1 MDQDRAIEELLRTSR
16 VIAVV
21 GLSPDEGKA
30 SNVVARYLMARGY
43 RVIPVNP
50 GAESILGEKSYKS
63 LGDIEEKVD
72 IVDIFMRAEKV
83 LPFVRDALELK
94 PRAIWLQLGIVS
106 DEARALSE
114 AHGVMFVMDRCVK
127 QEHAR
132 LEPQS
137 PAP

>member
-1 MDQDRAIEELLRTSR
+1 MDQDREIKELLRTSR

-30 SNVVARYLMARGY
+30 SNIVARYLMGKGY
-43 RVIPVNP
+43 KVIPVNP
-50 GAESILGEKSYKS
+50 GAGSILGEKSYKS
-63 LGDIEEKVD
+63 LGDIDEKVD

-83 LPFVRDALELK
+83 LPFVRDALALK
-94 PRAIWLQLGIVS
+94 PRAVWLQLGIVS
-106 DEARALSE
+106 HEAKALSE
-114 AHGVMFVMDRCVK
+114 EQGVMFVMDRCVK

-132 LEPQS
+132 LEPP